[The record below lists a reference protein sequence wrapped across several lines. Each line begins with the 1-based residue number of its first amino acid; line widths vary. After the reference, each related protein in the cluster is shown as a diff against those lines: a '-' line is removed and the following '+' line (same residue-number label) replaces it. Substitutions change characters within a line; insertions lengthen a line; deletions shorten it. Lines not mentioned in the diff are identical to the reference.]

1 MLKVKTLLYILQTRN
16 GKRTGKAALKI
27 AVDLVHEGLINKY
40 EAMTRV
46 EPDQISQLLHPNFTA
61 EALKSAVSVL
71 EGLPASPG
79 AGAG

>member
-1 MLKVKTLLYILQTRN
+1 MEFTVENGKLYILQTRN

-46 EPDQISQLLHPNFTA
+46 EPDQISTTITSELYTCCI
-61 EALKSAVSVL
+61 SCC
-71 EGLPASPG
+71 
-79 AGAG
+79 